1 MGQKLKE
8 IYDFVRDRGKFIDVM
23 RLAMVTKITRP
34 EAMEIPDDPDMVS
47 KVRMAAMF
55 ILETDDIP

>member
-1 MGQKLKE
+1 MGEQ
-8 IYDFVRDRGKFIDVM
+8 IARIFDFVRDRGKFIDVM

-34 EAMEIPDDPDMVS
+34 EAITIPDDPDTLS

>member
-1 MGQKLKE
+1 MGEKIAQ
-8 IYDFVRDRGKFIDVM
+8 IYDFVREKGKFIDVM

-34 EAMEIPDDPDMVS
+34 EAKEIPDDPDVIS